1 MKLKKFIKP
10 LVTVSALSMLLMGC
24 AEDSSNSGG
33 STTPPTAESVFSNFL
48 AGFQSAPAK
57 NAEALEFTTSTAT
70 KQTLKVAQG
79 EEVQYLVS
87 LDNVMATYYATFG
100 ITGTSTLLTG
110 EGSDLSSSGLTKIT
124 HYAKVD
130 TNAEASIDLALTN
143 DTNSLYTGMF
153 ALMSQE
159 NVEALDT
166 ALGELDKEIEA
177 AKPTEGEVTTPDL
190 TKIQAATVQKVVD
203 LINGNMYKVA
213 YNSPAQSVQ
222 TAFAAAQPLTL
233 KNGMA
238 FTEGDGGSTFEIAA
252 DFSFADATPAVVGEA
267 SVVVFLDEFKNIL
280 NGMTADA
287 EKDTVKGE
295 TDLTTNSDLGITTD
309 TLSSSNTQ
317 KKIIYTPAAE
327 VVAGAKVTYIAILDA
342 TTDIDS
348 NASAFGTLNGKM
360 TTGAT
365 KAEVEAALAEL
376 GTIYKI
382 DYTVGTYQSLIDAFK
397 ANEAVKAAVA
407 GATKLESLTYTDSAV
422 DYDNTKYLYCLH
434 ETGSIKLSTFGG
446 KDVSTDV
453 IDGYVNGGVGQASG
467 SSPTKQIVFA
477 DATSAGTYYAYC
489 STVLEEEFSP
499 SGTTNYEKLA
509 DFLGK
514 LTATEDGLGLQV
526 FSHEKAD

>member
-57 NAEALEFTTSTAT
+57 NATPLEFTTNAAT

-87 LDNVMATYYATFG
+87 LDDVMGVYYAMFG
-100 ITGTSTLLTG
+100 IEGTSTLLTPA
-110 EGSDLSSSGLTKIT
+110 GSDITLSDSTKIKN
-124 HYAKVD
+124 YAKVD
-130 TNAEASIDLALTN
+130 TNAEASIELELKN
-143 DTNSLYTGMF
+143 GTNSLYTGMF
-153 ALMSQE
+153 ALMTEE
-159 NVEALDT
+159 NVKALDT
-166 ALGELDKEIEA
+166 ALGELDKEIKTA
-177 AKPTEGEVTTPDL
+177 TPTEGEVTTPDL

-238 FTEGDGGSTFEIAA
+238 FTVADDGSTFEIATGKLSYVDANPAIA
-252 DFSFADATPAVVGEA
+252 DTK
-267 SVVVFLDEFKNIL
+267 VVVFLDEFKNKL
-280 NGMTADA
+280 NGVTASS
-287 EKDTVKGE
+287 EDTVKGE
-295 TDLTTNSDLGITTD
+295 DTLSTNGNLGITTD
-309 TLSSSNTQ
+309 TAANNANA
-317 KKIIYTPAAE
+317 KKITYTPATE
-327 VVAGAKVTYIAILDA
+327 VVAGAKVTYVAILDN
-342 TTDIDS
+342 TDTINGNS
-348 NASAFGTLNGKM
+348 GVFSTLNGKI
-360 TTGAT
+360 TDGAT
-365 KAEVEAALAEL
+365 KAEVEAALAGL

-407 GATKLESLTYTDSAV
+407 GATKLRSLKYTDIAV
-422 DYDNTKYLYCLH
+422 DYDNTKYLYCLY
-434 ETGSIKLSTFGG
+434 ETGSIKLNTFGG
-446 KDVSTDV
+446 KDVSSTDAV
-453 IDGYVNGGVGQASG
+453 TGYVNGGAGND
-467 SSPTKQIVFA
+467 SSATKEIVFT

-489 STVLEEEFSP
+489 TNVLTEAYTATGNTV
-499 SGTTNYEKLA
+499 YEKLA

-514 LTATEDGLGLQV
+514 LTTTENGLGLQV
-526 FSHEKAD
+526 FSHEKK

>member
-1 MKLKKFIKP
+1 MKLKKFFKP

-24 AEDSSNSGG
+24 AEDSSNGNGDST
-33 STTPPTAESVFSNFL
+33 TTPPTAQSVFTNFL
-48 AGFQSAPAK
+48 AGFQSAPAQ
-57 NAEALEFTTSTAT
+57 NDVALEFTTKTT
-70 KQTLKVAQG
+70 DKKPLNVAKDA
-79 EEVQYLVS
+79 EADKYLVS

-100 ITGTSTLLTG
+100 ITGTSTLLTE
-110 EGSDLSSSGLTKIT
+110 EGSDLSSSGLSNIT

-130 TNAEASIDLALTN
+130 KGSDTASIDLTLN
-143 DTNSLYTGMF
+143 NGTNSLYTGMF
-153 ALMSQE
+153 ALMTE
-159 NVEALDT
+159 DEVTELDT
-166 ALGELDKEIEA
+166 ALDNLQTEIDNSKGEGDTPVLDNID
-177 AKPTEGEVTTPDL
+177 V
-190 TKIQAATVQKVVD
+190 ATVQNVVD

-252 DFSFADATPAVVGEA
+252 GKLSYEDANPAIENNK
-267 SVVVFLDEFKNIL
+267 VVVFLDEFKNKL
-280 NGMTADA
+280 NGVTASS
-287 EKDTVKGE
+287 EDTVKGKN
-295 TDLTTNSDLGITTD
+295 TLTTNSSLGITTD
-309 TLSSSNTQ
+309 TASSNVNT
-317 KKIIYTPAAE
+317 KKITYTPATP

-376 GTIYKI
+376 DGKIYKVEYSVDTI
-382 DYTVGTYQSLIDAFK
+382 ANLIATFK
-397 ANEAVKAAVA
+397 ASEAVKAALENP
-407 GATKLESLTYTDSAV
+407 TPLESLTYENQSV
-422 DYDNTKYLYCLH
+422 DYDATKYLYCLY

-446 KDVSTDV
+446 NNLSSTDV
-453 IDGYVNGGVGQASG
+453 ITGYVNGGAGDG
-467 SSPTKQIVFA
+467 SSATKEIVFT

-489 STVLEEEFSP
+489 TNVGGEEYTP
-499 SGTTNYEKLA
+499 TGTTIYEKLA

>member
-33 STTPPTAESVFSNFL
+33 STTPPTAQSVFTDFL

-57 NAEALEFTTSTAT
+57 NATPLEFTTNAAT

-87 LDNVMATYYATFG
+87 LDDVMGVYYAMFG
-100 ITGTSTLLTG
+100 ITGSSTLLTG
-110 EGSDLSSSGLTKIT
+110 DAGSDAITGVTKIT
-124 HYAKVD
+124 KYAKVD

-143 DTNSLYTGMF
+143 GTNSLYTGMF
-153 ALMSQE
+153 ALMTEE
-159 NVEALDT
+159 NVKALDT

-177 AKPTEGEVTTPDL
+177 AKPTGGEVTTPDL

-238 FTEGDGGSTFEIAA
+238 FTVADDGSTFEIAA
-252 DFSFADATPAVVGEA
+252 GKLSYVDANPAIVDTK
-267 SVVVFLDEFKNIL
+267 VVVFLDEFKNKL
-280 NGMTADA
+280 NGVTASS
-287 EKDTVKGE
+287 EDTVKGE
-295 TDLTTNSDLGITTD
+295 DTLGNNGSLGITTD
-309 TLSSSNTQ
+309 TASSNANA
-317 KKIIYTPAAE
+317 KKITYTPATE

-348 NASAFGTLNGKM
+348 GTGAFGTLNGKI
-360 TTGAT
+360 TAGAT
-365 KAEVEAALAEL
+365 KAEVEAALAL
-376 GTIYKI
+376 LNGKIYKV
-382 DYTVGTYQSLIDAFK
+382 DYTVDTVANLIETFK
-397 ANEAVKAAVA
+397 ASEAVKAAVA
-407 GATKLESLTYTDSAV
+407 GATKLESLKYTDTTV
-422 DYDNTKYLYCLH
+422 NYNNTKYLYCLY
-434 ETGSIKLSTFGG
+434 ETGSIKLNTFGG
-446 KDVSTDV
+446 KDVSSTDV
-453 IDGYVNGGVGQASG
+453 ITGYVNGGAGADTSA
-467 SSPTKQIVFA
+467 TKEIVFA

-489 STVLEEEFSP
+489 TNVGDASYTATGNTV
-499 SGTTNYEKLA
+499 YEKLA

-514 LTATEDGLGLQV
+514 LTTTEGGLGLQV
-526 FSHEKAD
+526 FSHVKE